1 MKLIRGV
8 LLVFIVMMVLPVT
21 VKAYLLPSTNTAE
34 KASALLQQR
43 YIHPVTLRE
52 ETFADAVV
60 LIPTAATD
68 PVTWAVVLAFV
79 IGGLAAFK
87 LLPRFAKKQW
97 RRYQL
102 LHHLHHHS
110 EPVHARA

>member
-8 LLVFIVMMVLPVT
+8 LFVFIVMMVLPV
-21 VKAYLLPSTNTAE
+21 VSHAYLLPSTNTAE
-34 KASALLQQR
+34 KASALLLQR
-43 YIHPVTLRE
+43 QSFPVTLRE
-52 ETFADAVV
+52 ETFADAVA

-68 PVTWAVVLAFV
+68 PVTWVMVLAFV
-79 IGGLAAFK
+79 VGGLAALT
-87 LLPRFAKKQW
+87 LLPRLAKKQW

-110 EPVHARA
+110 GHAPAQA